1 MPPTFRYRYVDIGT
15 VFTGDSRRRDAQS
28 GADSPSTLFANE
40 LACDVGG
47 TTWGANEPLAILDHH
62 LPQQT
67 QFPSA
72 CAAVL
77 HKSRLIRDRFAQMD
91 GVVWL
96 VTHKEPDFDAFCSMY
111 LARWLVQDP
120 TSAIA
125 LESYGLH
132 PEGWLD
138 LPTARKID
146 WLNLDLGGV
155 PTEHRW
161 ALLLASY
168 ASILEMRRHIP
179 CPRERGLRS
188 ILYAALKRGRDY
200 LNATSGATEFFDEV
214 RARLTEKNLNPVID
228 SVLEGSATFAPELAM
243 LDREAEAYPRD
254 LQRASKALVYLPEAE
269 APSPDF
275 FEHPKHVPELDPQQ
289 LLLADSFRI
298 ATDGIFLRDPECAL
312 FKEWARVDVENSSL
326 GAGFEFTAIAQSHW
340 RPEGVVNTTEY
351 AFAIDPERANG
362 RHLYT
367 VWSRLETEEV
377 KALRT
382 RKERRAPE
390 LARNHAADGSES
402 HPGTVESLLS
412 HPWLGGQ
419 SRSSTIVDTP
429 PHGTIIS
436 PAGVRS
442 DLRDDPVAEAVRTEL
457 EAPIYISASLVEGPQ
472 VTVYDLAATRQHEDA
487 APRHFDLNAR
497 LEIVP
502 PQPDYFRFAS
512 IGLRSDVPIAEGGP
526 AGGVL
531 ARQIGENLWHTLHPE
546 RPGEIPQDFDRHLL
560 VRADAVG
567 VWSERGVA
575 VAQKSTDLVS
585 ATSSL
590 QRSDILRDFMA
601 RVGWVRD
608 VDRLAADWSSRD
620 EKQAR
625 VTDDRT
631 TAQPRLQALAAK
643 GEDLTGRALDLQH
656 TLTLPQRELLRRFCE
671 AIGFEQIVARLR
683 DLNQAAAENLRRAAA
698 SEETRRQEKRSDEIA
713 RVQRK
718 TKWLQV
724 LLIGFVALEIAG
736 LIVSSANL
744 PVGQRETLV
753 LFASPVVLGCA
764 AWLLHPWR
772 AKRRVSAEVTG
783 GLEWILIL
791 GLLVWFAAWLAQ
803 VVRWW

>member
-1 MPPTFRYRYVDIGT
+1 M
-15 VFTGDSRRRDAQS
+15 
-28 GADSPSTLFANE
+28 
-40 LACDVGG
+40 
-47 TTWGANEPLAILDHH
+47 
-62 LPQQT
+62 
-67 QFPSA
+67 
-72 CAAVL
+72 
-77 HKSRLIRDRFAQMD
+77 
-91 GVVWL
+91 
-96 VTHKEPDFDAFCSMY
+96 
-111 LARWLVQDP
+111 
-120 TSAIA
+120 
-125 LESYGLH
+125 
-132 PEGWLD
+132 
-138 LPTARKID
+138 RKID
-146 WLNLDLGGV
+146 WFNLDLGGV
-155 PTEHRW
+155 ATEQRW

-168 ASILEMRRHIP
+168 ASMLEMRRRIP

-214 RARLTEKNLNPVID
+214 RASLTEKSLNPVLD

-254 LQRASKALVYLPEAE
+254 LQRASKTLLYLPEAE

-275 FEHPKHVPELDPQQ
+275 FQHPKHVPELDPQQ

-298 ATDGIFLRDPECAL
+298 ATDGIFLRDPDCAL

-326 GAGFEFTAIAQSHW
+326 GAGFEFTAIAQSHG

-351 AFAIDPERANG
+351 VFAIDPERANG

-377 KALRT
+377 KALRA
-382 RKERRAPE
+382 RKLRPAPE
-390 LARNHAADGSES
+390 LAMNRAAGGSES
-402 HPGTVESLLS
+402 HAGTVELLLS
-412 HPWLGGQ
+412 DPWSGGQ

-429 PHGTIIS
+429 RRGTLIG
-436 PAGVRS
+436 PAGLRG

-472 VTVYDLAATRQHEDA
+472 VRVYDFAASRQHEDA

-497 LEIVP
+497 LEMLP

-546 RPGEIPQDFDRHLL
+546 RAGEIPRGFDRHLL
-560 VRADAVG
+560 VGADAIG

-575 VAQKSTDLVS
+575 VAQQPRALVAAS
-585 ATSSL
+585 SSL
-590 QRSDILRDFMA
+590 QRDDMLRDFIEL
-601 RVGWVRD
+601 VGWVRD

-620 EKQAR
+620 SEKPDR
-625 VTDDRT
+625 VTDNRT
-631 TAQPRLQALAAK
+631 PAQLRLQALAAK
-643 GEDLTGRALDLQH
+643 GEDLTTRALDLQH

-683 DLNQAAAENLRRAAA
+683 DLNQSVAARLQRAAA
-698 SEETRRQEKRSDEIA
+698 SEEARRQEKRSDEIA

-718 TKWLQV
+718 IKWLQV
-724 LLIGFVALEIAG
+724 LLLGFVALEIVG
-736 LIVSSANL
+736 IIVSSANL

-753 LFASPVVLGCA
+753 LFTSPVVVGCA
-764 AWLLHPWR
+764 AWLLRPWR
-772 AKRRVSAEVTG
+772 AKQRLSAEASG
-783 GLEWILIL
+783 ELQWILLL
-791 GLLVWFAAWLAQ
+791 GLLVGLAAWLAQ